1 MSFGESV
8 NKACRTL
15 LLGVVF
21 FVAGVAAI
29 LAFKFEPWQRK
40 IVGER
45 ALRIVYDMRDL
56 RLDESLV
63 RDGGPSGDPS
73 VEMLSQSNPGEE
85 TYDNFGAAWPKA
97 ARPPFNP
104 RHEIISE
111 NPEKNVY
118 VYESPGYR
126 FYSDEPIAHGA
137 SMHFATLFETTREY
151 IKTLPIGMV
160 KTGEGS
166 EKSKVLMFGTDAAYY
181 KAGGPKWSA
190 GCYLPMK
197 RLVLVPTS
205 SLQLQKSDGGLD
217 RDERKSHGVLIHELV
232 HQLTP
237 AAYYAYGSLGWF
249 TEGLAE
255 YVGSTPYYPGYF
267 RVDTYGITVKEYIS
281 SYGKDGG
288 GGLALGTVL
297 RLPRIKDFMLMSYDN
312 FGGRNGPQCYAGS
325 LAIVYYFFHMEG
337 GGGAKRITAFLQR
350 LKSGVFGEEA
360 LEVLHGGAGFAALEA
375 DISREWEKKGLTISF
390 GSW

>member
-8 NKACRTL
+8 NKACKTL

-21 FVAGVAAI
+21 FVAGVTAI

-56 RLDESLV
+56 KLDESLV
-63 RDGGPSGDPS
+63 ADDGLAGDPS
-73 VEMLSQSNPGEE
+73 VEMLTQSNPGEE

-104 RHEIISE
+104 RHEVISE
-111 NPEKNVY
+111 DPAKNVY

-137 SMHFATLFETTREY
+137 SMHFATLFETTREF

-166 EKSKVLMFGTDAAYY
+166 KKSKVLMFGKDAAYY

-190 GCYLPMK
+190 GCYFPMK

-205 SLQLQKSDGGLD
+205 SLQLQKTEGGFD
-217 RDERKSHGVLIHELV
+217 RDERKDHKVLIHELV

-237 AAYYAYGSLGWF
+237 AAYYAHGSVGWF

-255 YVGSTPYYPGYF
+255 YIGTTPYHPGYF
-267 RVDTYGITVKEYIS
+267 WVDPHGDTVFEYVTAYGQKNM
-281 SYGKDGG
+281 GG
-288 GGLALGTVL
+288 RALGTYL
-297 RLPRIKDFMLMSYDN
+297 QLPPLKDFMLMSYDRFSGKEGN
-312 FGGRNGPQCYAGS
+312 LNYGAS

-337 GGGAKRITAFLQR
+337 GGGARRITAFLKG

-360 LEVLHGGAGFAALEA
+360 LELLHGGQGFATLEA
-375 DISREWEKKGLTISF
+375 DIARAWKRKGLTISF
-390 GSW
+390 GGR